1 MLVVGVAP
9 ERSSLRAG
17 LSAGGGGKL
26 SRLLASVV
34 FLFAVNAGSPASAQQ
49 AAGGPPPVTVANP
62 VIKPVTEWDEYTGR
76 FEAVERVEIRS
87 RVSGFLDSN
96 HFQDGQL
103 IEKGDLLFVIDPR
116 PFEAEVLQAQAEI
129 ERATAELEFAS
140 KELERGEQ
148 LAKSSTISRAQTDTR
163 RSARSV
169 AAASLKSARGAL
181 QLAELD
187 LAYTQIKAPISG
199 RISNSRVDVGNLVN
213 GGTTQSTL
221 LTTIVSIDPI
231 YFVFDTSEADYL
243 KYLRLKQQGTRAS
256 FREAKNPVFVR
267 LMDETEWTRKG
278 VMNFVDNELGPGSG
292 TIRGRAIFD
301 NPQGI
306 ITPGLFGRL
315 RLVGSD
321 EYMATLVP
329 DSAVL
334 SDQSNKIVMT
344 VDGEG
349 TVVPK
354 FVTLGPV
361 VDGLRVIRSGLSP
374 DDQVVIEGIM
384 RARPG
389 GKVTPEMA
397 NIEPE
402 ISAAATPSTASVQ

>member
-1 MLVVGVAP
+1 
-9 ERSSLRAG
+9 
-17 LSAGGGGKL
+17 
-26 SRLLASVV
+26 
-34 FLFAVNAGSPASAQQ
+34 
-49 AAGGPPPVTVANP
+49 
-62 VIKPVTEWDEYTGR
+62 
-76 FEAVERVEIRS
+76 
-87 RVSGFLDSN
+87 
-96 HFQDGQL
+96 
-103 IEKGDLLFVIDPR
+103 
-116 PFEAEVLQAQAEI
+116 
-129 ERATAELEFAS
+129 
-140 KELERGEQ
+140 
-148 LAKSSTISRAQTDTR
+148 
-163 RSARSV
+163 
-169 AAASLKSARGAL
+169 
-181 QLAELD
+181 
-187 LAYTQIKAPISG
+187 
-199 RISNSRVDVGNLVN
+199 
-213 GGTTQSTL
+213 
-221 LTTIVSIDPI
+221 
-231 YFVFDTSEADYL
+231 
-243 KYLRLKQQGTRAS
+243 
-256 FREAKNPVFVR
+256 
-267 LMDETEWTRKG
+267 MDETEWTRKG